1 MRKWLDNIL
10 LGGERKIK
18 IGKGKLLL
26 LVVSY
31 GVLRTAG
38 KSQASDLV
46 PRPCQV
52 ESQSSSLLQL
62 FPVIL
67 LVVERSLLW

>member
-31 GVLRTAG
+31 RTAG